1 MSYRRKENKPD
12 NGMGKIEFTMS
23 STFPLG
29 TIPKVQFSKFCQDYN
44 PKTYVNVLQKMLG
57 GKGDCPTT
65 LSWTAYSQTL
75 FHKKSYNPWVY

>member
-44 PKTYVNVLQKMLG
+44 PKTYVNVLQKNAG
-57 GKGDCPTT
+57 RKRG
-65 LSWTAYSQTL
+65 LSYDFIMDRL
-75 FHKKSYNPWVY
+75 FPDFVS